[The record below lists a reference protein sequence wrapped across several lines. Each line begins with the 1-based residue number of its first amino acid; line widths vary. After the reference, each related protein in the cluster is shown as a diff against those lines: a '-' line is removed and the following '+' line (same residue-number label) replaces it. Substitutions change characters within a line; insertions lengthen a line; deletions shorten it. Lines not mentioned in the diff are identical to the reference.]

1 MFGADTKVLFAQYFP
16 EGQTS
21 TFSVHCLAHLYTT
34 SGKKFFGFCCKLSY
48 FLAIIDG
55 YYIWLSSDWT
65 I

>member
-34 SGKKFFGFCCKLSY
+34 LGEIFFWFLLQIIL
-48 FLAIIDG
+48 FLAN
-55 YYIWLSSDWT
+55 Y
-65 I
+65 

>member
-21 TFSVHCLAHLYTT
+21 TFSVHCLPHLYTT
-34 SGKKFFGFCCKLSY
+34 FGKKVFW
-48 FLAIIDG
+48 FLLQIILFLGNFDG